1 MPNWEWPSDIQRLSA
16 SKGLPPQY
24 ILQVE
29 TVRANSFGLSACEQH
44 TAVAMKH
51 VAWQICVA
59 LASRVNVHLTG
70 CFARSDKV
78 YQAPPDS

>member
-1 MPNWEWPSDIQRLSA
+1 M
-16 SKGLPPQY
+16 
-24 ILQVE
+24 
-29 TVRANSFGLSACEQH
+29 VRANSFDLSACEQH
-44 TAVAMKH
+44 TTVAMKH

-78 YQAPPDS
+78 YQAPLDS